1 MSTVHHL
8 AQCLFPLFLGL
19 LSTGRINVGTV
30 HFCKMAYVK
39 MYVKIPGF
47 AATNME
53 ILPVIQ
59 SILFSFHKDRWKPF

>member
-8 AQCLFPLFLGL
+8 AQSLFPLCLGL
-19 LSTGRINVGTV
+19 LTTGRINVGTV

-39 MYVKIPGF
+39 MYVIPGF

-53 ILPVIQ
+53 ILLVIQ
-59 SILFSFHKDRWKPF
+59 SILFSFHKDCWKPF